1 MCFIS
6 YKFNLKIIKYMI
18 GDLRIYA
25 HITLHVYK
33 IQVNHNPLPKK
44 PKKKKKKKIMTLLL
58 IFNNKI
64 FY

>member
-44 PKKKKKKKIMTLLL
+44 PKKKKNYDSATN
-58 IFNNKI
+58 F
-64 FY
+64 